1 MECVSYEENTCR
13 AIQLRKEKVFADA
26 QLWLNN
32 GELRTHRLG
41 MRFVLDSATCKTI
54 QLEELKV
61 LASLHIFGSVDLIA
75 LECASYKE
83 TTRSLLPKFWQ
94 KYGAGCG
101 WVLKRINV
109 HREVTNYWSKYNA
122 FAAYSGN
129 LADRSF
135 LNWWN
140 DQCSIFNDRW
150 KLNIEH
156 LAKCRHNSSL

>member
-54 QLEELKV
+54 QLEELIV
-61 LASLHIFGSVDLIA
+61 LASLHFFGSVDLIA

-109 HREVTNYWSKYNA
+109 HKIIGQNIMLLQLTLATWLTDHSSIGGMTNVQFSMTV
-122 FAAYSGN
+122 GN
-129 LADRSF
+129 RT
-135 LNWWN
+135 
-140 DQCSIFNDRW
+140 
-150 KLNIEH
+150 LNIWPN
-156 LAKCRHNSSL
+156 AVTTPARD

>member
-83 TTRSLLPKFWQ
+83 TTCSLPPKFWQ

-122 FAAYSGN
+122 FATWLTDHSSIGGMTNVQFSMTVGN
-129 LADRSF
+129 RT
-135 LNWWN
+135 
-140 DQCSIFNDRW
+140 
-150 KLNIEH
+150 LNIWPN
-156 LAKCRHNSSL
+156 AVTTPARD